1 MRSRDGVVAGV
12 VGVALTFLALAP
24 TPAGAAHHH
33 VSRSPAPVRHVTL
46 SFVDRSRP
54 TVDPSG
60 TRSAPT
66 RTLVTQVYLPSG
78 RGRYPLVVMAHGN
91 AGNPGKL
98 SQLLTAWAQ
107 AGYVVAA
114 PTFPL
119 TNDLSGQPTVI
130 PDYLNQPADV
140 TFVISRVLAQSRRRG
155 TSLFHHVDDRHIGL
169 AGHSLGGATVYGVG
183 FNSCCLDRRVDAVIA
198 MDAVKLPFGDDTFDF
213 GRGTPLLLIH
223 IKGDPVVSFSF
234 SQDVYDAAAP
244 PKYLM
249 TLTQGIHFEP
259 YENTPSPHDQ
269 AVMAATTTF
278 WNAYLK
284 GRVADRHRVI
294 RAGTQPGLSSVVA
307 QLH

>member
-1 MRSRDGVVAGV
+1 MPGVVASAV
-12 VGVALTFLALAP
+12 VVAITVVALIP
-24 TPAGAAHHH
+24 TAARAAGYRR
-33 VSRSPAPVRHVTL
+33 SRPPAPVLHATL
-46 SFVDRSRP
+46 TFVDHRRP

-60 TRSAPT
+60 TRRAPT

-119 TNDLSGQPTVI
+119 TNDLSDQPTVI
-130 PDYLNQPADV
+130 PDYLQQPGDV
-140 TFVISRVLAQSRRRG
+140 SFVISRVLAQARRRG
-155 TSLFHHVDDRHIGL
+155 TPLFGHVDPGHIGI

-198 MDAVKLPFGDDTFDF
+198 MDAVKLPFGDHTFDF

-259 YENTPSPHDQ
+259 YENAPSPHDQ

-284 GRVADRHRVI
+284 GRIADRRRVI
-294 RAGTQPGLSSVVA
+294 RAGTEPGLSSVVA
-307 QLH
+307 KLH